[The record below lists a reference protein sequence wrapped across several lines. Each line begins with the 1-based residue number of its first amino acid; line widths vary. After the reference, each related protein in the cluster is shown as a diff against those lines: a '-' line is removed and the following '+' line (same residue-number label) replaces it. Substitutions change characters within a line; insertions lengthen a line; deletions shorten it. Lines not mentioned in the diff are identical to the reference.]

1 MAKTLLGIENDRFT
15 INGKLTYSD
24 IPRTHP
30 QAHGLLMNARFIQG
44 IFDDRADPDRFSRK
58 HVPMWAKWT
67 GDPFYDNYSHAEPGT
82 VATYSSGGIWRL
94 SQALTAVWNRD
105 IKHVL
110 DEKLFRHIGIP
121 ADQWDWL
128 PGRTI
133 HENRDFY
140 PRMRGYGDFIDPP
153 YEINGHS
160 IRGGGGWV
168 VMSAANLA
176 RFGLLVATRGVWQG
190 KQLIS
195 PEWLRSHAGGNGSW
209 AGGFPDTYIAVGR
222 VLPPSP
228 VSPLSKTSMD

>member
-1 MAKTLLGIENDRFT
+1 MILTHG
-15 INGKLTYSD
+15 NGGTEQTYYNL
-24 IPRTHP
+24 I
-30 QAHGLLMNARFIQG
+30 
-44 IFDDRADPDRFSRK
+44 RK
-58 HVPMWAKWT
+58 V
-67 GDPFYDNYSHAEPGT
+67 
-82 VATYSSGGIWRL
+82 
-94 SQALTAVWNRD
+94 QALNLNRP
-105 IKHVL
+105 IVYT
-110 DEKLFRHIGIP
+110 GIP